1 MVPPRRDGRR
11 HPRRG
16 PVRRVARASRGKAPP
31 ARGRLEIVRATGL
44 LLVSRL
50 HVDLVRLASA
60 LCRR

>member
-1 MVPPRRDGRR
+1 M
-11 HPRRG
+11 
-16 PVRRVARASRGKAPP
+16 
-31 ARGRLEIVRATGL
+31 RATGL